1 MASDVG
7 NVLNAS
13 MRNQLLA
20 MQTTARGLDVASV
33 RLASGLK
40 VNNVLDNPNN
50 FFAAAALKYRS
61 NDLNRLL
68 DGIGQNI
75 QVIKAADVGITAAL
89 RVLDQAEAY
98 LNDIETRLRN
108 GELDLTESLVPSDN
122 ATAITLNSTAD
133 LLTYGTAG
141 QDVGGAI
148 TLINGGTGFTLDG
161 NMWKRRLI
169 NYTVTAST
177 VLSFDYRSTNQPE
190 ISGIGFDNDIDFSN
204 NPNNF
209 FMYGSQTSGVT
220 YAVPTPTYE
229 YDGSGDWVH
238 VEIPVGT
245 FFTGTFS
252 HMTFFADDDGPGD
265 DGDGSFNNIYLS
277 EGPIEYTTAYDAAAS
292 VDAEYKRILNQL
304 DLIVQ
309 DSSYRGVNLLDGD
322 DMTTYFN
329 EHRTSKL
336 VSQGIEASFAGLNLE
351 TDGFGTVEEVQTKID
366 QVRTAREKLRTY
378 ASSLAGDL
386 NVIKTRE
393 DFTANMI
400 ATLDAGRD
408 KLILADQNEE
418 AARQLAL
425 QTRQQLQTS
434 MLSFRQATILDIIER

>member
-13 MRNQLLA
+13 QRNQLLA

-40 VNNVLDNPNN
+40 VNSVLDQPSN
-50 FFAAAALKYRS
+50 FFAAAALKYRA

-75 QVIKAADVGITAAL
+75 QVIKAADNGVTAAL
-89 RVLDQAEAY
+89 KILDQAEAY
-98 LNDIETRLRN
+98 LNDIEIRLRN
-108 GELDLTESLVPSDN
+108 GELDVTQSTGTIQN
-122 ATAITLNSTAD
+122 GTAVTISSAAD

-141 QDVGGAI
+141 QDAGGVI
-148 TLINGGTGFTLDG
+148 TLIDGGNGFTLDG

-169 NYTVTAST
+169 NYTITANT
-177 VLSFDYRSTNQPE
+177 YLSFDYRSGNQPE
-190 ISGIGFDNDIDFSN
+190 ISGIGFDNDIDFGNSSS
-204 NPNNF
+204 NF
-209 FMYGSQTSGVT
+209 FLYGSQTSGVT
-220 YAVPTPTYE
+220 YAAPVATYQ

-245 FFTGTFS
+245 YFTGTFS
-252 HMTFFADDDGPGD
+252 HMTFFADDDGGGD
-265 DGDGSFNNIYLS
+265 FGDGSFNNIYLS
-277 EGPIEYTTAYDAAAS
+277 NGPPAFSTSYDGPAAITAEYT
-292 VDAEYKRILNQL
+292 RILSQL
-304 DLIVQ
+304 DLVVK
-309 DSSYRGVNLLDGD
+309 DSGYRGVNLLDGD

-336 VSQGIEASFAGLNLE
+336 VSEGIEASFAGLNLE
-351 TDGFGTVEEVQTKID
+351 TDGFGTVEDVQTKID
-366 QVRTAREKLRTY
+366 QVRAAREKLRTY

-393 DFTANMI
+393 DFTTNMI
-400 ATLDAGRD
+400 ATLEAGRD
-408 KLILADQNEE
+408 RLILADQNEE
-418 AARQLAL
+418 AARMLAL

>member
-13 MRNQLLA
+13 QRNQLLA

-40 VNNVLDNPNN
+40 VNNVLDQPTN

-75 QVIKAADVGITAAL
+75 QVIKAADTGLTAAL
-89 RVLDQAEAY
+89 KILDQAEAY
-98 LNDIETRLRN
+98 LNGIETRLRN
-108 GELDLTESLVPSDN
+108 GELDLTETPVPADN
-122 ATAITLNSTAD
+122 ETAITFNNTAD
-133 LLTYGTAG
+133 LLSYGTAG
-141 QDVGGAI
+141 QDVGGVI
-148 TLINGGTGFTLDG
+148 TLIGDTGFTLDG

-169 NYTVTAST
+169 NYTVTPDT
-177 VLSFDYRSTNQPE
+177 VLTFEYQSGNQPE
-190 ISGIGFDNDIDFSN
+190 ISGIGFDNDIDFANSSS
-204 NPNNF
+204 NF
-209 FMYGSQTSGVT
+209 FLYGSQTTGVT
-220 YAVPTPTYE
+220 YAAPTPTYQ
-229 YDGSGDWVH
+229 YDGSGNWVT
-238 VEIPVGT
+238 VEIPIGT
-245 FFTGTFS
+245 YFTGTFS
-252 HMTFFADDDGPGD
+252 HMTFFADDDGAGD
-265 DGDGSFNNIYLS
+265 DGDGSFNNIILR
-277 EGPIEYTTAYDAAAS
+277 EGPEQNNTALTGPDA
-292 VDAEYKRILNQL
+292 VQAEYERILSQL
-304 DLIVQ
+304 DLVVA

-322 DMTTYFN
+322 TMTTFFN
-329 EHRTSKL
+329 ENRTSKL
-336 VSQGIEASFAGLNLE
+336 LSEGIVASYAGLNLE
-351 TDGFGTVEEVQTKID
+351 TGGFGTVEDVQTKID
-366 QVRTAREKLRTY
+366 QVRAAREKLRTY

-386 NVIKTRE
+386 NIIKTRE

-434 MLSFRQATILDIIER
+434 MLSFRQATILDILDR

>member
-13 MRNQLLA
+13 QRNQLLA

-40 VNNVLDNPNN
+40 VNNVLDQPTN

-75 QVIKAADVGITAAL
+75 QVIKAADTGLTAAL
-89 RVLDQAEAY
+89 KILDQAEAW
-98 LNDIETRLRN
+98 LNDIETKLRN
-108 GELDLTESLVPSDN
+108 GELDLTTVTAPPDN
-122 ATAITLNSTAD
+122 ETAITFNAVGD
-133 LLTYGTAG
+133 LLTYGGGG
-141 QDVGGAI
+141 QDVGGVI
-148 TLINGGTGFTLDG
+148 TLIDNTGFTLDG

-169 NYTVTAST
+169 NYTVTPDT
-177 VLSFDYRSTNQPE
+177 VLTFEYRSGNRPE
-190 ISGIGFDNDIDFSN
+190 ISGIGFDNDINFAN
-204 NPNNF
+204 NATNF
-209 FMYGSQTSGVT
+209 FLYGDQTTGVT

-229 YDGSGDWVH
+229 YDGSGGWVT

-245 FFTGTFS
+245 LFTGTFS
-252 HMTFFADDDGPGD
+252 HMTFFNDDDGAGD
-265 DGDGSFNNIYLS
+265 DGDGSFNNIILR
-277 EGPIEYTTAYDAAAS
+277 EGPEQNNTTLEGPAALQTEY
-292 VDAEYKRILNQL
+292 EQILRQL
-304 DLIVQ
+304 DLVVE

-322 DMTTYFN
+322 DMTTFFN

-336 VSQGIEASFAGLNLE
+336 VSQGIVASYAGLNLE
-351 TDGFGTVEEVQTKID
+351 TDGFGTVEDVQTKID

-386 NVIKTRE
+386 NIIKTRE

-400 ATLDAGRD
+400 QTLDAGRD

-434 MLSFRQATILDIIER
+434 TLSFRQATILDILDR